1 MELVRVMTGIEMV
14 HVPYKGSAPSL
25 VGLVGN
31 EVQVLFTSIPA
42 ALTQIK
48 SGRIKPLAV
57 STLKRSSAL
66 PNVLF
71 APAGSP
77 ASALGVLSRELVKI
91 MQAPEIRERF
101 MADGFEPAGLTP
113 DQFAKY
119 LREEIAKWAKV
130 VKIAGIKPE

>member
-1 MELVRVMTGIEMV
+1 M
-14 HVPYKGSAPSL
+14 K
-25 VGLVGN
+25 
-31 EVQVLFTSIPA
+31 
-42 ALTQIK
+42 
-48 SGRIKPLAV
+48 
-57 STLKRSSAL
+57 TLG
-66 PNVLF
+66 VC
-71 APAGSP
+71 
-77 ASALGVLSRELVKI
+77 ALGVLSRELVKI